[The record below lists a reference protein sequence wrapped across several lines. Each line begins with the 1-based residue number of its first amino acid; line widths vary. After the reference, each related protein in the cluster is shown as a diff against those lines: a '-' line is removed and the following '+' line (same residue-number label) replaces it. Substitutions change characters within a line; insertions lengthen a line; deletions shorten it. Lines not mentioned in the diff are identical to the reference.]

1 MNRAART
8 GTAVLPRTDR
18 AITAALLLLTTM
30 IAFENMAVAT
40 AMPVVAAELGA
51 LGSYGLAFSSMM
63 TAMLLGI
70 VLAGPWTDRAGPLP
84 PVFVGQALFA
94 IGAVLCGA
102 APSFGILLLG
112 RVITGL
118 GAGLVVVV
126 EFVVI
131 ARSFAPEQRPRVFSW
146 LSAAWILPSLIG
158 GPIAGWL
165 ATEFNWRWVFW
176 VIVLPALVAGGLL
189 LQRRETLRSP
199 GSYSAAQPTAGAS
212 DARRLA
218 DAAVAVGHVGAL
230 DDAAVDATVDA
241 TVDAPVADPAVH
253 QAADP
258 ADDPADE
265 RRQHRR
271 TARLGAVVA
280 GAAGVVQLAIHER
293 PPAVSFL
300 TAAAVL
306 ALIAVAIAAPKLLPP
321 GTFRSARGLP
331 SVVLTRALLNGSF
344 LGAFAYL
351 PLMLTQ
357 EKGLDATSAGLVL
370 AAGSLGWSAG
380 SWAQGRSR
388 RSGIDERTGLVV
400 LGASLLAV
408 GWAAFVGLTLGHAPV
423 WTFAAAVAVGG
434 LGMGLGSTTLSGLVL
449 ELSPDHEHGRASA
462 ALQLA
467 DVLGTVVGIA
477 AATAAFGI
485 WHTTGAHRGFVIVW
499 IGLAALGA
507 LGIVSAARCA
517 SETSRSGDDV
527 PHRSL

>member
-8 GTAVLPRTDR
+8 DAAVLPRTDR

-199 GSYSAAQPTAGAS
+199 GSYSAAQPTASASASASAS

-218 DAAVAVGHVGAL
+218 DAAVA
-230 DDAAVDATVDA
+230 
-241 TVDAPVADPAVH
+241 
-253 QAADP
+253 
-258 ADDPADE
+258 
-265 RRQHRR
+265 
-271 TARLGAVVA
+271 
-280 GAAGVVQLAIHER
+280 
-293 PPAVSFL
+293 
-300 TAAAVL
+300 
-306 ALIAVAIAAPKLLPP
+306 
-321 GTFRSARGLP
+321 
-331 SVVLTRALLNGSF
+331 
-344 LGAFAYL
+344 
-351 PLMLTQ
+351 M
-357 EKGLDATSAGLVL
+357 
-370 AAGSLGWSAG
+370 
-380 SWAQGRSR
+380 
-388 RSGIDERTGLVV
+388 
-400 LGASLLAV
+400 
-408 GWAAFVGLTLGHAPV
+408 
-423 WTFAAAVAVGG
+423 
-434 LGMGLGSTTLSGLVL
+434 
-449 ELSPDHEHGRASA
+449 
-462 ALQLA
+462 
-467 DVLGTVVGIA
+467 
-477 AATAAFGI
+477 
-485 WHTTGAHRGFVIVW
+485 
-499 IGLAALGA
+499 
-507 LGIVSAARCA
+507 
-517 SETSRSGDDV
+517 
-527 PHRSL
+527 

>member
-1 MNRAART
+1 MSRVTRAAT
-8 GTAVLPRTDR
+8 SAPPRTDP

-40 AMPVVAAELGA
+40 AMPVVAAELDA
-51 LGSYGLAFSSMM
+51 VGSYGLAFSSMM

-84 PVFVGQALFA
+84 PVFFGQALFA
-94 IGAVLCGA
+94 VGAILCGA
-102 APSFGILLLG
+102 APSFGVLLLG

-131 ARSFAPEQRPRVFSW
+131 ARSFAPEQRPAVFSW

-165 ATEFNWRWVFW
+165 ATEFSWRWVFW
-176 VIVLPALVAGGLL
+176 VIVLPAGVAGGLL
-189 LQRRETLRSP
+189 LLRREALRAP
-199 GSYSAAQPTAGAS
+199 AAHAS
-212 DARRLA
+212 DVP
-218 DAAVAVGHVGAL
+218 D
-230 DDAAVDATVDA
+230 
-241 TVDAPVADPAVH
+241 ADPT
-253 QAADP
+253 Q
-258 ADDPADE
+258 E

-271 TARLGAVVA
+271 TARLGAIVA
-280 GAAGVVQLAIHER
+280 GSAGVVQLAIHER
-293 PPAVSFL
+293 PDVASVL
-300 TAAAVL
+300 GAAA
-306 ALIAVAIAAPKLLPP
+306 ALGLVGVAIAAPKLLPP

-351 PLMLTQ
+351 PLMLTE
-357 EKGLDATSAGLVL
+357 EKGLDPTSAGLVL

-388 RSGIDERTGLVV
+388 RSGTDERTRLVV
-400 LGASLLAV
+400 VGAALLTV
-408 GWAAFVGLTLGHAPV
+408 GWAGFVALTLGHAPV
-423 WTFAAAVAVGG
+423 WSFAAVIVLGG

-477 AATAAFGI
+477 GATAAFGV
-485 WHTTGAHRGFVIVW
+485 WHTVGEHRGFVIVW
-499 IGLAALGA
+499 IGLAAFGA
-507 LGIVSAARCA
+507 LGILTASRCA
-517 SETSRSGDDV
+517 SGSSRPRDDV
-527 PHRSL
+527 PGRSL

>member
-1 MNRAART
+1 VADVRPANQAVANDPP
-8 GTAVLPRTDR
+8 GTDP

-51 LGSYGLAFSSMM
+51 VESYGLAFSSMM

-70 VLAGPWTDRAGPLP
+70 VLAGPWTDRVGPLP
-84 PVFVGQALFA
+84 PVFFGQGLFA
-94 IGAVLCGA
+94 GGAILCGA
-102 APSFGILLLG
+102 APSFGVLLLG
-112 RVITGL
+112 RVVTGL

-131 ARSFAPEQRPRVFSW
+131 ARSFAQERRPQVFSW

-176 VIVLPALVAGGLL
+176 VIVLPAGVASGLL
-189 LQRRETLRSP
+189 IMRRDALRAPAAHDSATPSIGDVARDRPDGLGGPQTEPGQQRRL
-199 GSYSAAQPTAGAS
+199 Q
-212 DARRLA
+212 
-218 DAAVAVGHVGAL
+218 
-230 DDAAVDATVDA
+230 
-241 TVDAPVADPAVH
+241 
-253 QAADP
+253 
-258 ADDPADE
+258 
-265 RRQHRR
+265 RR

-280 GAAGVVQLAIHER
+280 GSAGVVQLAIHER
-293 PPAVSFL
+293 PEVVSVL
-300 TAAAVL
+300 GAAAVL
-306 ALIAVAIAAPKLLPP
+306 GLLGVAAAAPKLLPP

-357 EKGLDATSAGLVL
+357 EKGLDPTSAGLVL

-388 RSGIDERTGLVV
+388 RSSVDERADLVV
-400 LGASLLAV
+400 WGATLLAV
-408 GWAAFVGLTLGHAPV
+408 GWALFVALTVGHAPV
-423 WTFAAAVAVGG
+423 WSFAVVIVVGG

-467 DVLGTVVGIA
+467 DVLGTVIGIA
-477 AATAAFGI
+477 GATAAFGA
-485 WHTTGAHRGFVIVW
+485 WHRVGEHRGFVIVW
-499 IGLAALGA
+499 LGLAAFGA
-507 LGIVSAARCA
+507 LGILTASRCA
-517 SETSRSGDDV
+517 TGTSRTREDV
-527 PHRSL
+527 PVRSL